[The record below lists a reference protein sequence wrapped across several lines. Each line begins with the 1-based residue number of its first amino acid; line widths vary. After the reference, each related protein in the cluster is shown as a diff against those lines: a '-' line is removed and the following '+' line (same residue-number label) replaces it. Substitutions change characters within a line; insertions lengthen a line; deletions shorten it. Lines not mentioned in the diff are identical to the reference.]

1 MPKSSIMLAAAIAV
15 IAALIVSLA
24 FVFSPSATDLNSE
37 MTKPSQEPSAS
48 PSPSATPSASPSSSP
63 LPSASV
69 TPVASPSASPVPSA
83 SPSSSPSASVLPSA
97 SPVPSASPSP
107 SATPSASPSA
117 SPLPSASPSVSPSD
131 PFLPLSGPI
140 VVPSDVAYVASCS
153 AEGLLKD
160 RFSAGEALY
169 VQGAGFKPLTA
180 YTVYVVE
187 SLNNAKLADLTS
199 SIVVAQTS
207 VTTNASGCF
216 EPSLIWASAQY
227 GNYDLILD
235 ANADSQYNQGTDAID
250 QNILVG
256 TPTLHVIPE
265 VPFGT
270 IAALS
275 ACFAALAFIAL
286 KKNRA
291 TKLK

>member
-1 MPKSSIMLAAAIAV
+1 
-15 IAALIVSLA
+15 
-24 FVFSPSATDLNSE
+24 
-37 MTKPSQEPSAS
+37 
-48 PSPSATPSASPSSSP
+48 
-63 LPSASV
+63 
-69 TPVASPSASPVPSA
+69 
-83 SPSSSPSASVLPSA
+83 
-97 SPVPSASPSP
+97 
-107 SATPSASPSA
+107 
-117 SPLPSASPSVSPSD
+117 VSPSD

>member
-63 LPSASV
+63 LPSV
-69 TPVASPSASPVPSA
+69 
-83 SPSSSPSASVLPSA
+83 
-97 SPVPSASPSP
+97 
-107 SATPSASPSA
+107 
-117 SPLPSASPSVSPSD
+117 SPSVSPSD
-131 PFLPLSGPI
+131 SFLPLSGPI

-180 YTVYVVE
+180 YIVYVVE

-199 SIVVAQTS
+199 SIVVAQIS

-227 GNYDLILD
+227 GKYDLILD
-235 ANADSQYNQGTDAID
+235 ANADSRYSQGTDAID

-275 ACFAALAFIAL
+275 ACFAALAIVTHKSGRL
-286 KKNRA
+286 P
-291 TKLK
+291 KLR